1 MPKINLKENNIYI
14 VMYHYVREKN
24 NKDKVLNFL
33 ELKRFKDQINF
44 FKKNTNILNNDE
56 FSSILKSKNI
66 RKKPS
71 VVLTF
76 DDGYT
81 DHYKYVF
88 PILSEKKISGFFY
101 PPIKAIENKI
111 VLDVNKIHLILAKER
126 NTEVLKLIFFYLKK
140 YFGIKESE
148 LSLNKLKLSRRFDDK
163 ETILIK
169 TLLQYYLPLPQRK
182 KILDLIFNR
191 IFKSSESSI
200 SKKIY
205 IDKRNMT
212 EMASNAMIFGS
223 HGYNHYWWETLKI
236 REQENELK
244 KSINFFKK
252 NNLYKKPFSVAYHY
266 GSYNQNSIK
275 LLKKYKVSFALTTKP
290 GPVNLRNIKN
300 KFILP
305 RYDANDFK

>member
-76 DDGYT
+76 DDGYA

-126 NTEVLKLIFFYLKK
+126 NKEVLKLIFFYLKK

-169 TLLQYYLPLPQRK
+169 TLLQNYLPLPQRK

-236 REQENELK
+236 RDQENELK

-252 NNLYKKPFSVAYHY
+252 NKIFNKALSVAYPY
-266 GSYNQNSIK
+266 GSYNHDSIK
-275 LLKKYKVSFALTTKP
+275 LLKKYNISFALTSKP
-290 GPVNLRNIKN
+290 GTVNKKNLNNI
-300 KFILP
+300 FTLP
-305 RYDANDFK
+305 RFDTNDFK

>member
-1 MPKINLKENNIYI
+1 MEYERLLIKKFTDTIILIVKKMPKINLKENNIYI

-126 NTEVLKLIFFYLKK
+126 NKEVLKLIFF
-140 YFGIKESE
+140 I
-148 LSLNKLKLSRRFDDK
+148 
-163 ETILIK
+163 
-169 TLLQYYLPLPQRK
+169 
-182 KILDLIFNR
+182 
-191 IFKSSESSI
+191 
-200 SKKIY
+200 
-205 IDKRNMT
+205 
-212 EMASNAMIFGS
+212 
-223 HGYNHYWWETLKI
+223 
-236 REQENELK
+236 
-244 KSINFFKK
+244 
-252 NNLYKKPFSVAYHY
+252 
-266 GSYNQNSIK
+266 
-275 LLKKYKVSFALTTKP
+275 
-290 GPVNLRNIKN
+290 
-300 KFILP
+300 
-305 RYDANDFK
+305 